1 MSMTSLR
8 VYPNGTG
15 SSSPAARVVVL
26 KPRVDRVLTL
36 STFAVL
42 FVVVVVVARI
52 LAEVGALIVIFIVVV
67 VIIVKYLSS
76 YAGFAVNQQHE
87 WNSDVRIHSFFFLS
101 LNARTDACALN
112 VTVPLG

>member
-26 KPRVDRVLTL
+26 KRRVDRVLTL

-42 FVVVVVVARI
+42 FVVVVVARI

>member
-26 KPRVDRVLTL
+26 KLRVDRVLTL

-42 FVVVVVVARI
+42 FVVVVVARI